1 LTKAWVLVVE
11 DDPAWQDLFA
21 EIIGDAGF
29 KPVVV
34 DTLVDAA
41 AALAERAF
49 VLAVVDISLS
59 LPDHADRGGVAV
71 LRAIAARSER
81 LPAIVVTGYATVD
94 LAIETLAELNARHFF
109 RKEDF
114 SRRKFIETV
123 QKETGANNPLS
134 VLSER
139 EREVLA
145 LMSQGLTNK
154 QIADEL
160 TVSVNTVKKHS
171 QNIFTKLQ
179 VESRAAAVAAAM
191 GRG

>member
-1 LTKAWVLVVE
+1 VLIVE
-11 DDPAWQDLFA
+11 DDPTWQDLFT

-34 DTLVDAA
+34 DSVAEAT
-41 AALAERAF
+41 AALHSRGF

-71 LRAIAARSER
+71 LRAIAALSER
-81 LPAIVVTGYATVD
+81 LPAIVVTGYATID

-109 RKEDF
+109 RKDDF

-123 QKETGANNPLS
+123 QKETGAAANPLAG
-134 VLSER
+134 LSER
-139 EREVLA
+139 EREVLL

-154 QIADEL
+154 EIAEAM
-160 TVSVNTVKKHS
+160 TVSVNTVKKHT

-179 VESRAAAVAAAM
+179 VESRAAAVAVALGKM
-191 GRG
+191 